1 MVHALHDIHRILKSH
16 GTLIDLRPDASNSS
30 VVLDLASVTLHVGEV
45 DSSRTYDEKWAA
57 DKAMQHVVDDGLFI
71 LDHQTTFHIVDDL
84 DTVDDLRAYRE
95 SFNRSVLA
103 DHVIERVAELIL
115 DEDDDYRIRVLC
127 PMVIARYRK
136 R

>member
-1 MVHALHDIHRILKSH
+1 MVHTLHDIHRILKPH
-16 GTLIDLRPDASNSS
+16 GTLIDLRPDASNSP
-30 VVLDLASVTLHVGEV
+30 VMLDLASVTLHVGEV

-57 DKAMQHVVDDGLFI
+57 DKAMQHVVDDGLFK

-84 DTVDDLRAYRE
+84 DTVEDLRVYRE

-115 DEDDDYRIRVLC
+115 DEDDDYRIRVLS
-127 PMVIARYRK
+127 PMVITRYRK